1 MLENHLKQ
9 YSSAPLP
16 FMGQKRRFI
25 KDFKEALKLFDKKTV
40 FVDLFGGSG
49 LLSHVAKRERPD
61 ARVIYNDYD
70 DYHIRLNNIYK
81 TNKLL
86 ADISEIVAQIPKTHR
101 LPPQICEVIL
111 QRIKKEEEKH
121 GWVDYTTLSS
131 SVLFSPNYVANF
143 EELKQSTL
151 YNNIIQKD
159 YNCNGYLEG
168 LEVVKYD
175 YRELFEQFKTQ
186 KNVVFIVDPPYLS
199 TKTGSYK
206 NYWKLADY
214 LDVLNVIKDVSYI
227 YFSSNKSSIIELLQ
241 WLECNLN
248 AVNPFYGAI
257 LRETQN
263 RMNYNSVY
271 KDMMLYKN
279 IG

>member
-1 MLENHLKQ
+1 M
-9 YSSAPLP
+9 
-16 FMGQKRRFI
+16 
-25 KDFKEALKLFDKKTV
+25 
-40 FVDLFGGSG
+40 
-49 LLSHVAKRERPD
+49 
-61 ARVIYNDYD
+61 
-70 DYHIRLNNIYK
+70 
-81 TNKLL
+81 
-86 ADISEIVAQIPKTHR
+86 
-101 LPPQICEVIL
+101 
-111 QRIKKEEEKH
+111 
-121 GWVDYTTLSS
+121 DYTTLSS

-199 TKTGSYK
+199 TKTGNYK

-241 WLECNLN
+241 WLEYNLN

-257 LRETQN
+257 RRETQN
-263 RMNYNSVY
+263 RMNYNYVY

>member
-16 FMGQKRRFI
+16 FMRQKRRFI

-70 DYHIRLNNIYK
+70 DYHIRLKNIDK

-86 ADISEIVAQIPKTHR
+86 ADIGEIVAHIPKEYK
-101 LPPQICEVIL
+101 LPPQIREAIL
-111 QRIKKEEEKH
+111 HRIKKEEEKH
-121 GWVDYTTLSS
+121 SWVDYTTLSS
-131 SVLFSPNYVANF
+131 SVLFSTNYVANF

-199 TKTGSYK
+199 TKAGNYK

-227 YFSSNKSSIIELLQ
+227 YFTSNKSSIIELLQ
-241 WLECNLN
+241 WLEYNLN
-248 AVNPFYGAI
+248 AVNPLYGAI
-257 LRETQN
+257 RRETRNQ
-263 RMNYNSVY
+263 MNYYSVY
-271 KDMMLYKN
+271 KDIMLYKN
-279 IG
+279 IE

>member
-86 ADISEIVAQIPKTHR
+86 ADIGEIVAQIPKTHR
-101 LPPQICEVIL
+101 LPSQICEAIL

-159 YNCNGYLEG
+159 YNCDGYLEG
-168 LEVVKYD
+168 LEIVKYD

-199 TKTGSYK
+199 TKVGNYK

-257 LRETQN
+257 RRETRNQ
-263 RMNYNSVY
+263 MNYNSVY

>member
-1 MLENHLKQ
+1 M
-9 YSSAPLP
+9 
-16 FMGQKRRFI
+16 I
-25 KDFKEALKLFDKKTV
+25 KKTV

-70 DYHIRLNNIYK
+70 DYHIRLKNIDK

-86 ADISEIVAQIPKTHR
+86 ADIGEIVAQIPKIHR
-101 LPPQICEVIL
+101 LPPQIREAIL

-199 TKTGSYK
+199 TKTGNYK

-241 WLECNLN
+241 WLEYNLN

-257 LRETQN
+257 RRETQN
-263 RMNYNSVY
+263 RMNYNYVY

>member
-1 MLENHLKQ
+1 M
-9 YSSAPLP
+9 
-16 FMGQKRRFI
+16 
-25 KDFKEALKLFDKKTV
+25 
-40 FVDLFGGSG
+40 
-49 LLSHVAKRERPD
+49 
-61 ARVIYNDYD
+61 
-70 DYHIRLNNIYK
+70 
-81 TNKLL
+81 
-86 ADISEIVAQIPKTHR
+86 ADIGEIVAHIPKEHK
-101 LPPQICEVIL
+101 LPPQIREAIL
-111 QRIKKEEEKH
+111 HRIKQEEEKH

-131 SVLFSPNYVANF
+131 SVLFSTNYVANF

-199 TKTGSYK
+199 TEAGNYK

-257 LRETQN
+257 LRETRNQ
-263 RMNYNSVY
+263 MNYNSVY

-279 IG
+279 IE